1 MVYVIDFIEQN
12 VSEYRNLRVC
22 ETVATLQPDLWRC
35 GDTTG
40 PQHGYFCMSLCID
53 LESFTVATMEDPP
66 QGLHFILFFFISNVN
81 QSDIQSSSIN
91 RKVKKFR
98 IKMVTFTFQS
108 QHVVYVKVF
117 ISKT

>member
-35 GDTTG
+35 GDTRG

-53 LESFTVATMEDPP
+53 LESFTVATSIA
-66 QGLHFILFFFISNVN
+66 FYFFFLNFKCKLI
-81 QSDIQSSSIN
+81 
-91 RKVKKFR
+91 R
-98 IKMVTFTFQS
+98 
-108 QHVVYVKVF
+108 H
-117 ISKT
+117 SKLKRQQKGEEV